1 VNSIEEVKKKLESDE
16 DTMDTD
22 EIDDPDNPFGK
33 QGETQNRAGKRKV
46 VSFSYATLID
56 WK

>member
-1 VNSIEEVKKKLESDE
+1 MNSIEEVKKKLESDE

-46 VSFSYATLID
+46 VSFSYATSID
-56 WK
+56 GK